1 MKRTIFPVGLLGC
14 ALSLL
19 FVQVSCSAKMEDT
32 AGTTLQPLPTTG
44 VPVFDT
50 IPITD
55 RPFTEEQ
62 LAFVDDT
69 YFLYGAVPPMPDD
82 EVVQLGELWC
92 QLMANGMTTDDVIGR
107 INEGSAD
114 NDEAKLHFS
123 IVQAGGE
130 NLCKD
135 QFAKAESIALRTF
148 IP

>member
-1 MKRTIFPVGLLGC
+1 MDDI
-14 ALSLL
+14 
-19 FVQVSCSAKMEDT
+19 

-62 LAFVDDT
+62 LAFVDDV
-69 YFLYGAVPPMPDD
+69 YFLYGAVPPMSDD

-92 QLMANGMTTDDVIGR
+92 QLMTDGMTADDVISR
-107 INEGSAD
+107 INEGSTD
-114 NDEAKLHFS
+114 NDDAKLHFS

-130 NLCKD
+130 NLCTD
-135 QFAKAESIALRTF
+135 QFPKAESIALRIF
-148 IP
+148 P